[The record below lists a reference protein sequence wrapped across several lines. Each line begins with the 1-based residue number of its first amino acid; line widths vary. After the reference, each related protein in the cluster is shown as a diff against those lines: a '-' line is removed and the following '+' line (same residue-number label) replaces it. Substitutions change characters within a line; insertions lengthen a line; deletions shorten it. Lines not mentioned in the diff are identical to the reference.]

1 VFNDKGATTMMRTR
15 YTGEL
20 ESVRQ
25 NLIAMGETTIELLAE
40 ALCAVVNPS
49 PDCAERASEL
59 EAQTD
64 HQHRLIHDQ
73 CLNLITLQSPVAR
86 DARLITGA
94 LDAIVDLEL
103 IGDYAYEMVGL
114 VSAKQGRPPSQI
126 LTQISDIGAK
136 IREILVAAI
145 DSWRKEDRELA
156 LSARPR
162 EAAVR
167 AECRA
172 LAEKVSLLT
181 SAPGDVTAYVNLL
194 LICRYLERIIRHA
207 VCVAEQAADAAP
219 PSQAG

>member
-1 VFNDKGATTMMRTR
+1 MMRAH
-15 YTGEL
+15 YAGEL
-20 ESVRQ
+20 EAVRQ
-25 NLIAMGETTIELLAE
+25 NLIAMGETTRALLAE
-40 ALCAVVNPS
+40 GLRAVLDPNAG
-49 PDCAERASEL
+49 CAEKASEL

-114 VSAKQGRPPSQI
+114 VPAKQGRPPSQI
-126 LTQISDIGAK
+126 LSQISEIGAK
-136 IREILVAAI
+136 IREVLSAAI
-145 DSWRKEDRELA
+145 DSWRNEDRGLA

-162 EAAVR
+162 EAAIR
-167 AECRA
+167 AECQA

-194 LICRYLERIIRHA
+194 LICRHLERIMRHA
-207 VCVAEQAADAAP
+207 VCVAEQAAEAAP
-219 PSQAG
+219 PAPAG

>member
-1 VFNDKGATTMMRTR
+1 MRAR
-15 YTGEL
+15 YAGEL

-25 NLIAMGETTIELLAE
+25 NLIAMGETTIALLAE
-40 ALCAVVNPS
+40 ALRAVVDPNPG
-49 PDCAERASEL
+49 CAARASEL

-73 CLNLITLQSPVAR
+73 CLSVITLQAPVAR

-114 VSAKQGRPPSQI
+114 VPAKQGRLPSQI
-126 LTQISDIGAK
+126 LSQISEIGAK
-136 IREILVAAI
+136 IREVLSAAI
-145 DSWRKEDRELA
+145 DSWRNEDRGLA

-162 EAAVR
+162 EAAIR
-167 AECRA
+167 AECQA
-172 LAEKVSLLT
+172 LADKVSLLT

-194 LICRYLERIIRHA
+194 LICRHLERITRHA
-207 VCVAEQAADAAP
+207 VCVAEQAAEAARP
-219 PSQAG
+219 APAG

>member
-1 VFNDKGATTMMRTR
+1 MMRAR
-15 YTGEL
+15 YAGEL

-25 NLIAMGETTIELLAE
+25 NLIAMGETTIALLAE
-40 ALCAVVNPS
+40 ALRAVVDPNPG
-49 PDCAERASEL
+49 CAARASEL

-73 CLNLITLQSPVAR
+73 CLSVITLQAPVAR

-114 VSAKQGRPPSQI
+114 VPAKQGRLPSQI
-126 LTQISDIGAK
+126 LSQISEIGAK
-136 IREILVAAI
+136 IREVLSAAI
-145 DSWRKEDRELA
+145 DSWRNEDRGLA

-162 EAAVR
+162 EAAIR
-167 AECRA
+167 AECQA
-172 LAEKVSLLT
+172 LADKVSLLT

-194 LICRYLERIIRHA
+194 LICRHLERITRHA
-207 VCVAEQAADAAP
+207 VCVAEQAAEAARP
-219 PSQAG
+219 APAG

>member
-1 VFNDKGATTMMRTR
+1 MNSTMMRTR
-15 YTGEL
+15 YAGEL
-20 ESVRQ
+20 DAVRQ
-25 NLIAMGETTIELLAE
+25 NLIAMGETTMALLAE
-40 ALCAVVNPS
+40 GLRAVVDPS
-49 PDCAERASEL
+49 PDGAARASEL
-59 EAQTD
+59 EARTD

-114 VSAKQGRPPSQI
+114 GSAKQGRLPSQI
-126 LTQISDIGAK
+126 LNQISDIGAK
-136 IREILVAAI
+136 IREILFAAI
-145 DSWRKEDRELA
+145 ESWRNQDKGLA

-162 EAAVR
+162 EAAIR
-167 AECRA
+167 AECHA

-194 LICRYLERIIRHA
+194 LICRHLERIMRHA
-207 VCVAEQAADAAP
+207 VCVAEQAAEAAP
-219 PSQAG
+219 ASPAG

>member
-1 VFNDKGATTMMRTR
+1 MLRTR
-15 YTGEL
+15 YAGEL
-20 ESVRQ
+20 DAVRQ
-25 NLIAMGETTIELLAE
+25 NLIAMGETTIALLAE
-40 ALCAVVNPS
+40 GLRAVVDPNS
-49 PDCAERASEL
+49 HSAERASEL

-114 VSAKQGRPPSQI
+114 GSAKQGRPPSQI
-126 LTQISDIGAK
+126 LNQISDIGAK
-136 IREILVAAI
+136 ISEILAAAI
-145 DSWRKEDRELA
+145 ESWRKEDRQLA

-167 AECRA
+167 AECQA

-194 LICRYLERIIRHA
+194 LICRHLERIMRHA
-207 VCVAEQAADAAP
+207 VCVAEQAAQAAP
-219 PSQAG
+219 PALAG

>member
-1 VFNDKGATTMMRTR
+1 MMRAR
-15 YTGEL
+15 YAGEL
-20 ESVRQ
+20 DAVRQ
-25 NLIAMGETTIELLAE
+25 NLIAMGETTMALLAE
-40 ALCAVVNPS
+40 GLRAVVDPS
-49 PDCAERASEL
+49 PDCAARASEL

-114 VSAKQGRPPSQI
+114 GSARQGRLPSQI
-126 LTQISDIGAK
+126 LSQISDIGAK
-136 IREILVAAI
+136 IGEILSAAI
-145 DSWRKEDRELA
+145 ESWRNEDRGLA

-162 EAAVR
+162 EAAIR
-167 AECRA
+167 AECQA
-172 LAEKVSLLT
+172 LADKVTLLT

-194 LICRYLERIIRHA
+194 LICRHLERIMRHA
-207 VCVAEQAADAAP
+207 VCVAEQAAEAARTAP
-219 PSQAG
+219 APAG

>member
-1 VFNDKGATTMMRTR
+1 MMRTR
-15 YTGEL
+15 YAGEL
-20 ESVRQ
+20 EAVRQ
-25 NLIAMGETTIELLAE
+25 NLIAMGETTIALLAE
-40 ALCAVVNPS
+40 ALRAVVDPS
-49 PDCAERASEL
+49 PDCAAKASEL
-59 EAQTD
+59 EARTD

-103 IGDYAYEMVGL
+103 IGEYAYEMVAL

-126 LTQISDIGAK
+126 LNQISGIGAK
-136 IREILVAAI
+136 IREVLSAAI
-145 DSWRKEDRELA
+145 DSWRNEDRGLA

-162 EAAVR
+162 EAAIR
-167 AECRA
+167 AECQA

-194 LICRYLERIIRHA
+194 LICRHLERIMRHA
-207 VCVAEQAADAAP
+207 VCVAEQAAEAAP
-219 PSQAG
+219 PAPAG

>member
-1 VFNDKGATTMMRTR
+1 MLRTR
-15 YTGEL
+15 YVGEL

-25 NLIAMGETTIELLAE
+25 NLIAMGETTIALLAE
-40 ALCAVVNPS
+40 ALRAVVDPS
-49 PDCAERASEL
+49 PDCAEKASEL

-73 CLNLITLQSPVAR
+73 CLNLITLQAPVAR

-126 LTQISDIGAK
+126 LSQISEIGAK
-136 IREILVAAI
+136 IGEVLSAAI
-145 DSWRKEDRELA
+145 DSWRNEDRNLA

-162 EAAVR
+162 AAAIR
-167 AECRA
+167 AECQA
-172 LAEKVSLLT
+172 LADKVSLLT
-181 SAPGDVTAYVNLL
+181 SAPGDVTHYVNLL
-194 LICRYLERIIRHA
+194 LICRHLERIMRHA
-207 VCVAEQAADAAP
+207 VCVAEQAAEAAP
-219 PSQAG
+219 PAPAG

>member
-1 VFNDKGATTMMRTR
+1 MLRTR
-15 YTGEL
+15 YAGEL
-20 ESVRQ
+20 ELVRQ
-25 NLIAMGETTIELLAE
+25 NLIAMGETTMALLAE
-40 ALCAVVNPS
+40 GLAGVVDPS
-49 PDCAERASEL
+49 PDRAAKASEL

-114 VSAKQGRPPSQI
+114 GFPKHGRLPSQVVS
-126 LTQISDIGAK
+126 QISEIGAK
-136 IREILVAAI
+136 IREILQCSI
-145 DSWRKEDRELA
+145 DSWRNEDKNLA

-167 AECRA
+167 AECQA
-172 LAEKVSLLT
+172 LADKVAQLT

-194 LICRYLERIIRHA
+194 LICRHLERIMRHA
-207 VCVAEQAADAAP
+207 VCVAEQAAEAARTA
-219 PSQAG
+219 SAV

>member
-1 VFNDKGATTMMRTR
+1 MMRAR
-15 YTGEL
+15 YAGEL
-20 ESVRQ
+20 EAVRH
-25 NLIAMGETTIELLAE
+25 NLIAMGETTIALLAE

-49 PDCAERASEL
+49 PDCAEKASEL
-59 EAQTD
+59 ESQTD

-114 VSAKQGRPPSQI
+114 GAARQGRLPSQI
-126 LTQISDIGAK
+126 LSQISDIGAK
-136 IREILVAAI
+136 IGEILTAAI
-145 DSWRKEDRELA
+145 ASWRSEDRSLA

-162 EAAVR
+162 EAAIR
-167 AECRA
+167 AECQA
-172 LAEKVSLLT
+172 LADKVTQLT

-194 LICRYLERIIRHA
+194 LICRHLERIMRHA
-207 VCVAEQAADAAP
+207 VCVAEQAAEAARTAP
-219 PSQAG
+219 AG